1 MAATDKANNSAGRAK
16 GKLKEV
22 VGTATGN
29 DGLRDKGKDDQSVA
43 KLKQA
48 GEKVKLSRSDVIE
61 VDARS

>member
-1 MAATDKANNSAGRAK
+1 MAATDKANNSVDRAK

-29 DGLRDKGKDDQSVA
+29 DDLRDRGKKDQSVA

-48 GEKVKLSRSDVIE
+48 GEKVK
-61 VDARS
+61 DALKR